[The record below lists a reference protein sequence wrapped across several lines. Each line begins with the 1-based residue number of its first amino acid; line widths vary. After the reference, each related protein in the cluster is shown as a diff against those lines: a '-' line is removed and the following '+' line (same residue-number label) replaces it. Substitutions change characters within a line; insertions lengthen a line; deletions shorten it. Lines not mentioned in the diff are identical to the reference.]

1 MPLRA
6 ARWLRLANAGQLL
19 QAWPWLLLLAALLG
33 VRLSRG
39 AGVADAYALLTRP
52 FWPGPAQSEWLRS
65 AQRLGDEVRI
75 RQLQQDNARL
85 RSLLKLGG
93 TATAATTAPVIGRD
107 TAGWWQQ
114 VLLGAGSLQGIRPGQ
129 TVVAPGGLIGRIAS
143 VTPTTA
149 TVRLLTDPASRV
161 GVLVPA
167 RQRHGLLAGVGTSR
181 PVLRFLDKD
190 PGVRPGDVVV
200 TSPASTLVAPNLPVG
215 VIQSVQERA
224 DPAPEAAVQL
234 IAPLEAVDWVQV
246 LKR

>member
-6 ARWLRLANAGQLL
+6 ARWLRLANAGRAL
-19 QAWPWLLLLAALLG
+19 QAWPWLLLLAVLVG

-52 FWPGPAQSEWLRS
+52 FWPGPAQSQWLRS
-65 AQRLGDEVRI
+65 AQQLGDQVRI
-75 RQLQQDNARL
+75 QQLQQDNNRL
-85 RSLLKLGG
+85 RGLLKLHPSVGR
-93 TATAATTAPVIGRD
+93 AVTAPVIGRD

-114 VLLGAGSLQGIRPGQ
+114 LLLGAGSLQGLRTGQ
-129 TVVAPGGLIGRIAS
+129 TVVAPGGLIGRVVS

-167 RQRHGLLAGVGTSR
+167 RQRHGLLSGVGTSR

-215 VIQSVQERA
+215 VIQSVQERS

-246 LKR
+246 LTR